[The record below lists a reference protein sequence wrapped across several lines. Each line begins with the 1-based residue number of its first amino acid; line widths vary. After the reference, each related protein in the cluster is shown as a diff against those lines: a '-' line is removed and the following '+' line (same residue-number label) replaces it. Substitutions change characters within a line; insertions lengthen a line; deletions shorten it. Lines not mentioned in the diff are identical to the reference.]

1 MSADNDFLTPKLRF
15 DKKTYPFPRAQDP
28 VPTKI
33 VEVLLL
39 TRRFVPMELS
49 WSLDLSGQLL
59 GPLAGVVL
67 DARAHPLA
75 RAKLPS
81 RCRATNRYE
90 RWLNGALK
98 LDQRWLRVRKGHP
111 IWSAGATTLLC
122 DDETGEPRWHRG
134 HRWRPE
140 TAAPQCGG
148 VLNAAGGKA
157 IRILDARDDRKAFG
171 AAHGRHQREQ

>member
-75 RAKLPS
+75 ELIEPFVGEGEVALPVSGHEPLRTPVQRRAQ
-81 RCRATNRYE
+81 A
-90 RWLNGALK
+90 
-98 LDQRWLRVRKGHP
+98 
-111 IWSAGATTLLC
+111 
-122 DDETGEPRWHRG
+122 
-134 HRWRPE
+134 
-140 TAAPQCGG
+140 
-148 VLNAAGGKA
+148 
-157 IRILDARDDRKAFG
+157 
-171 AAHGRHQREQ
+171 